1 MTTRKISFSGICP
14 FSFELYYEETRS
26 PGEEEH
32 FDAHTHAECEIYI
45 NLSGDV
51 SFMVENRVYPIS
63 TGSVI
68 VTRPSEF
75 HHCIY
80 NSFSEPHRHFCIR
93 FGASGNEWLLKRFF
107 LRPLGTK
114 NLIRLGTE
122 ELREAERICRR
133 LLEHEADGILRY
145 GDFFRLL
152 SILETGLSSEGGRE
166 ETVLPTDVRFALD
179 YIQEHLSSPLTVAR
193 IAAEAH
199 VSVNTLERHF
209 LLSMKVTPSE
219 FLKERRLAVAQA
231 LLRDGKSV
239 LEACEESGFSDYSH
253 FIALFRKRFG
263 MTPLRYKKE
272 RAYGEGT
279 RG

>member
-1 MTTRKISFSGICP
+1 MITQKISFSGICP

-26 PGEEEH
+26 PQGEEH

-51 SFMVENRVYPIS
+51 SFMVENSVYPIS

-68 VTRPSEF
+68 LTRPNEF

-93 FGASGNEWLLKRFF
+93 FGASGNERVLRNFF
-107 LRPLGTK
+107 DRPSGTK

-122 ELREAERICRR
+122 EAREAERICRR
-133 LLEHEADGILRY
+133 LLEAEDSTLLRY
-145 GDFFRLL
+145 SDFFRLL
-152 SILETGLSSEGGRE
+152 ALLEMSFSSEGGRE

-179 YIQEHLSSPLTVAR
+179 YIQEHLTSPLTVAE

-209 LLSMKVTPSE
+209 LRSMKVTPSA

-263 MTPLRYKKE
+263 VTPLRYKKE
-272 RAYGEGT
+272 GDAW
-279 RG
+279 